1 MKSLG
6 CSKNY
11 LPVLA
16 IFVLAIVG
24 TSMIGAVFASTNT
37 TFLIANSSLEE
48 ERHKVEKDL
57 VALVRKAI
65 SLDADMIEFGSS
77 FDKNNASLY
86 ITVHVNSSGGQAVN
100 VSEFPIQYYYED
112 KTGSVGAGLTFAK
125 DLGVIVRLPAGK
137 YHMVVTNSTNNPER
151 DSVINSYSTSFSEG
165 CSGDI
170 HWGESKDCIIY
181 KCIYD
186 PSDVQSPK
194 RCLYGTLG

>member
-1 MKSLG
+1 MKSSG

-11 LPVLA
+11 LPVLV
-16 IFVLAIVG
+16 IFVLATVG
-24 TSMIGAVFASTNT
+24 TNMISTVFAATNT
-37 TFLIANSSLEE
+37 TFLSANSSLEE
-48 ERHKVEKDL
+48 DRHKVEKDL
-57 VALVRKAI
+57 VTLVRKAI

-86 ITVHVNSSGGQAVN
+86 ITVHVNSSGGQVVN
-100 VSEFPIQYYYED
+100 VSEFPIQYYYQD

-125 DLGVIVRLPAGK
+125 DLGVIVRLPEGK
-137 YHMVVTNSTNNPER
+137 YHMVLTNSTNNPER
-151 DSVINSYSTSFSEG
+151 DSVVNSYSTSFSEG

-181 KCIYD
+181 KCFYVPR

-194 RCLYGTLG
+194 RCI

>member
-1 MKSLG
+1 MFS
-6 CSKNY
+6 
-11 LPVLA
+11 
-16 IFVLAIVG
+16 
-24 TSMIGAVFASTNT
+24 TVFATMNT
-37 TFLIANSSLEE
+37 AIPRVNSSLEE

-65 SLDADMIEFGSS
+65 SLDADLIEFGSS

-125 DLGVIVRLPAGK
+125 DLGVLVRLPEGK
-137 YHMVVTNSTNNPER
+137 YHMVLTNSTNNPDR
-151 DSVINSYSTSFSEG
+151 DHIINSYSTSFSEG

-186 PSDVQSPK
+186 PRPSNIQNLK
-194 RCLYGTLG
+194 RCI

>member
-1 MKSLG
+1 MKSSG
-6 CSKNY
+6 CSKNN

-16 IFVLAIVG
+16 IFVLAIIG
-24 TSMIGAVFASTNT
+24 SSMFSTVFATMNT
-37 TFLIANSSLEE
+37 TLLRANSSLEE

-57 VALVRKAI
+57 IALVRKAI

-125 DLGVIVRLPAGK
+125 DLGVVVRLPEGK
-137 YHMVVTNSTNNPER
+137 YHTVLINSTNNSDR
-151 DSVINSYSTSFSEG
+151 DPVINSYSTSFSEG

-170 HWGESKDCIIY
+170 HWGESKDCVIY
-181 KCIYD
+181 KCIYIPR
-186 PSDVQSPK
+186 PSDINHPK
-194 RCLYGTLG
+194 RCI

>member
-1 MKSLG
+1 MKSSG

-16 IFVLAIVG
+16 IFVLAIIG
-24 TSMIGAVFASTNT
+24 SSMFSTVFATMNT
-37 TFLIANSSLEE
+37 TFLRANSSLEE
-48 ERHKVEKDL
+48 ERHQVEKDL

-100 VSEFPIQYYYED
+100 VSEFPIRYYYED

-125 DLGVIVRLPAGK
+125 DLGVIVRIPEGK
-137 YHMVVTNSTNNPER
+137 YHCGTNKFN
-151 DSVINSYSTSFSEG
+151 
-165 CSGDI
+165 
-170 HWGESKDCIIY
+170 K
-181 KCIYD
+181 
-186 PSDVQSPK
+186 
-194 RCLYGTLG
+194 

>member
-1 MKSLG
+1 MKSSG
-6 CSKNY
+6 CSNNY
-11 LPVLA
+11 LPVLV
-16 IFVLAIVG
+16 IFVLAIIG
-24 TSMIGAVFASTNT
+24 SSMFSTVFATMNT
-37 TFLIANSSLEE
+37 TFLRANSSLEE
-48 ERHKVEKDL
+48 ERHQVEKDL

-125 DLGVIVRLPAGK
+125 DLGVIVRIPEGK
-137 YHMVVTNSTNNPER
+137 YHMVQTNSTNNPDR
-151 DSVINSYSTSFSEG
+151 DPIINSYSTSFSEG

-181 KCIYD
+181 KCIYVPP
-186 PSDVQSPK
+186 PSDIQNPK
-194 RCLYGTLG
+194 RCI

>member
-1 MKSLG
+1 MKSSG

-11 LPVLA
+11 MPVLA
-16 IFVLAIVG
+16 IFVLAIIG
-24 TSMIGAVFASTNT
+24 SSMFSTVFATMNT
-37 TFLIANSSLEE
+37 TFLRANSSLEE
-48 ERHKVEKDL
+48 ERHQVEKDL

-77 FDKNNASLY
+77 FDQNNASLY

-100 VSEFPIQYYYED
+100 VSEFPIEYNYED

-125 DLGVIVRLPAGK
+125 DLGVIVRIPEGK
-137 YHMVVTNSTNNPER
+137 YHMVPTNSTNTPDR
-151 DSVINSYSTSFSEG
+151 DPIINSYSTSFSEG

-181 KCIYD
+181 KCIYV
-186 PSDVQSPK
+186 PRSSDIQNPK
-194 RCLYGTLG
+194 RCI

>member
-1 MKSLG
+1 MKSSG

-16 IFVLAIVG
+16 IFVLAI
-24 TSMIGAVFASTNT
+24 IGSSTFSTVFATMNT
-37 TFLIANSSLEE
+37 TFLRANSSLEE
-48 ERHKVEKDL
+48 ERHQVEKDL

-77 FDKNNASLY
+77 FDQNNASLY
-86 ITVHVNSSGGQAVN
+86 ITVHVNSSRGQAVN
-100 VSEFPIQYYYED
+100 VSEFPIEYYYED

-125 DLGVIVRLPAGK
+125 DLGVIVRIPEGK
-137 YHMVVTNSTNNPER
+137 YHMVPTNSTNNPDR
-151 DSVINSYSTSFSEG
+151 DTIINSYSTSFSEG

-181 KCIYD
+181 KCIYVPRPFD
-186 PSDVQSPK
+186 INHPK
-194 RCLYGTLG
+194 RCI

>member
-1 MKSLG
+1 MKSSG

-16 IFVLAIVG
+16 IFVLAIIG
-24 TSMIGAVFASTNT
+24 SSMFSTVFATMNT
-37 TFLIANSSLEE
+37 TFLRANSSLEE
-48 ERHKVEKDL
+48 ERHQVEKDL

-77 FDKNNASLY
+77 FDQNNASLY

-100 VSEFPIQYYYED
+100 VSEFPIEYYYDED
-112 KTGSVGAGLTFAK
+112 KPGSVGVGLTFAK
-125 DLGVIVRLPAGK
+125 DLGVIVRIPEGK
-137 YHMVVTNSTNNPER
+137 YHMVPTNSTNNPDR
-151 DSVINSYSTSFSEG
+151 DPIINSYSTSFSEG

-181 KCIYD
+181 KCIYVPR
-186 PSDVQSPK
+186 PSDIQNPK
-194 RCLYGTLG
+194 RCI

>member
-65 SLDADMIEFGSS
+65 SIDADMIEFSSS

-86 ITVHVNSSGGQAVN
+86 ITVYVNSSGGQAVN
-100 VSEFPIQYYYED
+100 VSEFPI
-112 KTGSVGAGLTFAK
+112 
-125 DLGVIVRLPAGK
+125 
-137 YHMVVTNSTNNPER
+137 
-151 DSVINSYSTSFSEG
+151 
-165 CSGDI
+165 
-170 HWGESKDCIIY
+170 
-181 KCIYD
+181 
-186 PSDVQSPK
+186 
-194 RCLYGTLG
+194 

>member
-1 MKSLG
+1 MKSSG

-11 LPVLA
+11 LPVLV
-16 IFVLAIVG
+16 IFVLATVG
-24 TSMIGAVFASTNT
+24 TNMISTVFATTNT
-37 TFLIANSSLEE
+37 TFLSSNSSLEE

-100 VSEFPIQYYYED
+100 VSEFPIEYYYED
-112 KTGSVGAGLTFAK
+112 KTGSVTAGLTFAK
-125 DLGVIVRLPAGK
+125 DLGVIVRLPEGK
-137 YHMVVTNSTNNPER
+137 YHMVLTNSTNNPER
-151 DSVINSYSTSFSEG
+151 DSVVNSYSTSFSEG

-181 KCIYD
+181 KCFYVPR

-194 RCLYGTLG
+194 RCI